1 MSVVTTRMSPTAS
14 LKRRLSERGEQGD
27 ALSKEKHTSSRR
39 RGRRGW
45 GTAAA
50 LLVVL
55 VIGLTQAGNVTLL
68 SVLTMA
74 LIYSI
79 AVGSLDLVVGFTG
92 LLSVGQAG
100 LVGVGAY
107 TVALLEA
114 KYALPMV
121 LALLVAGLV
130 AVMFGGVLGL
140 CALRLKGHYF
150 TLVTLAFG
158 LAVPQLALNASSL
171 TNGDTGVVVDAGTFF
186 GLSTAYPLELFEVVF
201 IVAAICFLFLERFLF
216 STLGRKAMAV
226 RDDELAAK
234 ANGIS
239 VYSTR
244 LAVFGV
250 SSFLAGI
257 SGGLLAYFVGLVA
270 PSSLPF
276 DLSLFFLAALI
287 VGGSGR
293 YTLCFAGSV
302 VGAVLLAVLKQA
314 TVSNGSLAE
323 VIFGGAVIVA
333 VVLSGRGIWSLV
345 QMLTAVPSQRGWL
358 RRVRLGKLR
367 TSATESGDR

>member
-1 MSVVTTRMSPTAS
+1 M
-14 LKRRLSERGEQGD
+14 KRRRTAESE
-27 ALSKEKHTSSRR
+27 ALTADRRTSARR

-45 GTAAA
+45 GTAVA
-50 LLVVL
+50 LLAVL
-55 VIGLTQAGNVTLL
+55 VIGVTQAGNVTLL

-107 TVALLEA
+107 TVALLE
-114 KYALPMV
+114 KEYALPMV
-121 LALLVAGLV
+121 LALVAAGLISV
-130 AVMFGGVLGL
+130 LVGGVLGL

-158 LAVPQLALNASSL
+158 LAVPQLALNASSV
-171 TNGDTGVVVDAGTFF
+171 TNGDTGVVVDAATFF
-186 GLSTAYPLELFEVVF
+186 GLSSAYPFELFVVVF

-244 LAVFGV
+244 LSVFGV
-250 SSFLAGI
+250 SSLLAGI

-302 VGAVLLAVLKQA
+302 VGAVLLAALKQA

-323 VIFGGAVIVA
+323 VIFGGAVIIA

-345 QMLTAVPSQRGWL
+345 QILTGVPSQRGWL
-358 RRVRLGKLR
+358 RPAKLR
-367 TSATESGDR
+367 KEPTVVTESDAQ